1 MSDIQSVQAISPEK
15 QNLVSSAD
23 LSKQTKSNLTR
34 LAASIN
40 DRNLPFLI
48 TSIGMIVMLLWA
60 GSYKMTR
67 PGAEGIVPLVSNS
80 FLIWWHFKLFGPY
93 IGSDLIGLTE
103 WLSAVLIIA
112 GYFRPKA
119 GILGGLIGVV
129 IFFTTSTMIIT
140 TPGAIISVPG
150 IHGMRYM
157 SFLGLFLFK
166 DVISLGVSFYLI
178 SYFGKKAIL
187 SENKMLKA
195 KMSFS

>member
-1 MSDIQSVQAISPEK
+1 MSDITSTQAVGSEK
-15 QNLVSSAD
+15 QNLVPSTNLLEQA
-23 LSKQTKSNLTR
+23 QSNLIR
-34 LAASIN
+34 LAAWISK
-40 DRNLPFLI
+40 RNLPFLI
-48 TSIGMIVMLLWA
+48 MSIGMIVMLLWA
-60 GSYKMTR
+60 GAYKMTR
-67 PGAEGIVPLVSNS
+67 PGAEGIIPLVSNS

-93 IGSDLIGLTE
+93 VGSDLIGLTE

-119 GILGGLIGVV
+119 GIFGGLVGIV
-129 IFFTTSTMIIT
+129 IFFTTSTMIMT

-166 DVISLGVSFYLI
+166 DVISLGVSFYLV

-187 SENKMLKA
+187 SENK
-195 KMSFS
+195 SE